1 MRRLLL
7 LVLVATLSEA
17 VPGIPIYC
25 RRFKGN
31 CKRSNNLCCK
41 YLKDSSSDS
50 STTIATTST
59 TTTTTTP
66 AYEEEYVDELE
77 ASDGDPLDA
86 QPSYVEEVFVKPT
99 LEELNLVSAPE
110 ETSPAPGPSQYAPRF
125 CSILKF
131 NCATRSGHPCCK
143 NPLQPDVSARRSS
156 SGLLRPNS
164 FSPPA
169 RKREEEPLK
178 KEPLTEEE
186 EPIEETEGE
195 SEESE
200 TAPAVEPERKESKSK
215 LSKPAK
221 SKYSSR
227 SKNRSLFGKK
237 SYRAKTT
244 RRPKPVKASPATTAS
259 TTAAPIKKK
268 PIGGGIK
275 GKIKSSFFNRRP
287 SGFDPSKSAL
297 CRIVNCGRTPQHKC
311 CVRKEEAIE
320 PQAVEVTTTTKTPET
335 PETTPEPSTFDVTP
349 PVSNGQP
356 AEEIGKDVTEGLAT
370 TTTTPELRKTETNAT
385 VEETTEQNEEVTGG
399 EEDQEEDTTT
409 SMYGM
414 YSMGEETTT
423 LRDDEVV
430 SESVG
435 GEPDDSGHGQVDD
448 EDEENEERAEEN
460 EERAK
465 EDEGSGETAVT
476 TGSPVEG
483 SGKEE
488 THTESGLE
496 SGGTLAPLE
505 IMHEPNTE
513 APGGTDS
520 PQELTTLPPGGIS
533 EGAETLQSFLATYTT
548 SPPTVVTTR
557 VIAPVYIPPWAQA
570 KADQERKEG
579 RLTPAAMVYQDI
591 EEAVQ
596 PIEVI
601 ASNDLEQV
609 NEERKEVEVEV
620 EVDPE
625 MEAEGWQDCRQF
637 DCLLSPD
644 HPCCEPHRSDKRHID
659 EGDEGESWRDGS
671 GPKVTVLSLPG
682 FNSLVAPLV
691 LQYPGRVTATVT
703 RVEKSYSW
711 SPWRR
716 L

>member
-1 MRRLLL
+1 M
-7 LVLVATLSEA
+7 LVATLSEA

-31 CKRSNNLCCK
+31 CKRSTNLCCK

-50 STTIATTST
+50 STTT
-59 TTTTTTP
+59 TTTTTTISTITTTTTA

-131 NCATRSGHPCCK
+131 NCATRSSHPCCK

-156 SGLLRPNS
+156 NGLFRPNS

-178 KEPLTEEE
+178 EEEE

-195 SEESE
+195 SDESE
-200 TAPAVEPERKESKSK
+200 TAPAADPDRKEAKSK

-227 SKNRSLFGKK
+227 SKSRSLFGKK
-237 SYRAKTT
+237 SYRGKTT
-244 RRPKPVKASPATTAS
+244 RRPKPVKSSPSTTAS
-259 TTAAPIKKK
+259 TTTPASIKKK

-320 PQAVEVTTTTKTPET
+320 PQAVEVTTTTETPET

-349 PVSNGQP
+349 PVSNGQ
-356 AEEIGKDVTEGLAT
+356 AKEIGKDVTEGLVT
-370 TTTTPELRKTETNAT
+370 TTTTPELRETNAT

-423 LRDDEVV
+423 LREAEVV
-430 SESVG
+430 SKSVG
-435 GEPDDSGHGQVDD
+435 GEPDDIGIFG
-448 EDEENEERAEEN
+448 EGEEKNAERTE
-460 EERAK
+460 
-465 EDEGSGETAVT
+465 EDEGSGERAVT

-488 THTESGLE
+488 TQTESGLE

-520 PQELTTLPPGGIS
+520 PQELTTTLPPGGIS

-548 SPPTVVTTR
+548 SLPTVVTPR

-570 KADQERKEG
+570 KAEREMKEATA
-579 RLTPAAMVYQDI
+579 TPAAMVYQYI

-596 PIEVI
+596 PIEVF
-601 ASNDLEQV
+601 ASNDIEQV
-609 NEERKEVEVEV
+609 NEERKEVEI

-637 DCLLSPD
+637 DCLLTPD

-659 EGDEGESWRDGS
+659 EGDEGESWRDGG

-691 LQYPGRVTATVT
+691 LEYPGRVTATVT

>member
-1 MRRLLL
+1 M
-7 LVLVATLSEA
+7 LVATLSEA

-31 CKRSNNLCCK
+31 CKRSTNLCCK
-41 YLKDSSSDS
+41 YLKEDSSSDS
-50 STTIATTST
+50 STTTTTSST
-59 TTTTTTP
+59 TTTTTTA

-110 ETSPAPGPSQYAPRF
+110 ETSPAPEPSQYAPRF

-131 NCATRSGHPCCK
+131 NCATRSSHPCCK
-143 NPLQPDVSARRSS
+143 NPLQPDVSSRRSS
-156 SGLLRPNS
+156 SGLFSRPNS

-169 RKREEEPLK
+169 RKKEEEPLK
-178 KEPLTEEE
+178 EEE
-186 EPIEETEGE
+186 EEEKPIEETEGE
-195 SEESE
+195 SDESE
-200 TAPAVEPERKESKSK
+200 TAPAVDPDKKEAKSK

-237 SYRAKTT
+237 SYNRGKTT
-244 RRPKPVKASPATTAS
+244 RRPKPVKSSPATTAS
-259 TTAAPIKKK
+259 TTTTTPIKKK
-268 PIGGGIK
+268 AIGGGGIK

-320 PQAVEVTTTTKTPET
+320 PQAVEVTTTTETPET

-349 PVSNGQP
+349 PVSNGQ
-356 AEEIGKDVTEGLAT
+356 AEEIEKDVTEGPAT
-370 TTTTPELRKTETNAT
+370 TTTTPVELRKTETNAT
-385 VEETTEQNEEVTGG
+385 VEETTEENEEVTGG
-399 EEDQEEDTTT
+399 EEDQEVDTTT

-423 LRDDEVV
+423 LSDDEV
-430 SESVG
+430 SDSVD
-435 GEPDDSGHGQVDD
+435 GEPDGSGEGDKE
-448 EDEENEERAEEN
+448 EDKEEGAE
-460 EERAK
+460 
-465 EDEGSGETAVT
+465 EDEGSGETGVT

-488 THTESGLE
+488 TQTESGLE

-533 EGAETLQSFLATYTT
+533 GGAETLQSFLASYTT
-548 SPPTVVTTR
+548 SLPTVVTPR

-570 KADQERKEG
+570 KAERERKEATT
-579 RLTPAAMVYQDI
+579 TPAAMMVYQDI

-596 PIEVI
+596 PIEI
-601 ASNDLEQV
+601 FASNDLDNQI
-609 NEERKEVEVEV
+609 NEERKEVEI
-620 EVDPE
+620 EVDAD

-671 GPKVTVLSLPG
+671 QGPKVTVLSLPG

-691 LQYPGRVTATVT
+691 LEYPGRVTATVT

>member
-1 MRRLLL
+1 M
-7 LVLVATLSEA
+7 LVASLSEA

-31 CKRSNNLCCK
+31 CKRSTNLCCK

-50 STTIATTST
+50 STTTTSTST
-59 TTTTTTP
+59 TTTTTTA

-131 NCATRSGHPCCK
+131 NCATRSSHPCCK

-156 SGLLRPNS
+156 SGLFRPNS

-178 KEPLTEEE
+178 EEE
-186 EPIEETEGE
+186 EEAEPIEETEGE

-200 TAPAVEPERKESKSK
+200 TAVDPERKEAKSK

-227 SKNRSLFGKK
+227 SKSRSLFGKK
-237 SYRAKTT
+237 SYRGKTT
-244 RRPKPVKASPATTAS
+244 RRPKPVKSSAATTAS
-259 TTAAPIKKK
+259 TTTAPIKKK

-335 PETTPEPSTFDVTP
+335 PETTPEPSTFDVTS
-349 PVSNGQP
+349 PVSN
-356 AEEIGKDVTEGLAT
+356 EEIGKDVTEEGLAT
-370 TTTTPELRKTETNAT
+370 TTTTPELRKTETETNAT

-399 EEDQEEDTTT
+399 EEDQEEDMTT

-430 SESVG
+430 SKSVD
-435 GEPDDSGHGQVDD
+435 GEPDESGQSGD
-448 EDEENEERAEEN
+448 EDAEE
-460 EERAK
+460 EAE
-465 EDEGSGETAVT
+465 EDEGSGETAAT

-488 THTESGLE
+488 THNESGLE

-548 SPPTVVTTR
+548 SLPTVVTPR

-570 KADQERKEG
+570 KADQERKEASS
-579 RLTPAAMVYQDI
+579 TPAPMVYQDI

-596 PIEVI
+596 PIEVF

-609 NEERKEVEVEV
+609 TRERKEVEI

-691 LQYPGRVTATVT
+691 LEYPGRVTATVT

>member
-7 LVLVATLSEA
+7 LVLVASLSEA

-31 CKRSNNLCCK
+31 CKRSTSNCCK
-41 YLKDSSSDS
+41 YLNESGSVS
-50 STTIATTST
+50 STTTTST
-59 TTTTTTP
+59 TTTTTTA

-99 LEELNLVSAPE
+99 LEELNLVSEPE
-110 ETSPAPGPSQYAPRF
+110 ETVETSAAPGTSQYAPRF

-131 NCATRSGHPCCK
+131 NCATRSTHPCCK
-143 NPLQPDVSARRSS
+143 NPLQPDVSSRRSS
-156 SGLLRPNS
+156 SGPFRPNS
-164 FSPPA
+164 FVPPA

-178 KEPLTEEE
+178 EEEEEEE
-186 EPIEETEGE
+186 EPIEETE
-195 SEESE
+195 SDSESE
-200 TAPAVEPERKESKSK
+200 TAPAVVDQDKKEVKTK
-215 LSKPAK
+215 PSKPAK

-227 SKNRSLFGKK
+227 SKTRSLFGKK
-237 SYRAKTT
+237 SYRTKPT
-244 RRPKPVKASPATTAS
+244 RRPKPIKSSFATT
-259 TTAAPIKKK
+259 TTTPIKKK
-268 PIGGGIK
+268 PIDGGIK
-275 GKIKSSFFNRRP
+275 GRIKSSFFNRRP
-287 SGFDPSKSAL
+287 SGFDRSKSAL

-320 PQAVEVTTTTKTPET
+320 PQAVEVTTTTETPET
-335 PETTPEPSTFDVTP
+335 PETTPESSTFGVTP

-356 AEEIGKDVTEGLAT
+356 AAAEEIGKDVTEDLPT
-370 TTTTPELRKTETNAT
+370 TTMSPESRKTETNAT
-385 VEETTEQNEEVTGG
+385 VEETTEQDEEVTGV
-399 EEDQEEDTTT
+399 EEDQEVSATT
-409 SMYGM
+409 SMYGAYNM
-414 YSMGEETTT
+414 AEESTT
-423 LRDDEVV
+423 LR
-430 SESVG
+430 
-435 GEPDDSGHGQVDD
+435 GEDLSKLVDGKPDQK
-448 EDEENEERAEEN
+448 EEENEGRSEN
-460 EERAK
+460 
-465 EDEGSGETAVT
+465 DEGSGGTSAT

-483 SGKEE
+483 SGEEE

-520 PQELTTLPPGGIS
+520 PQELTTTLPPGGIS

-548 SPPTVVTTR
+548 SQPTVVTPR

-570 KADQERKEG
+570 KAERARKEA
-579 RLTPAAMVYQDI
+579 LEAPTSTPAAMVYQDI
-591 EEAVQ
+591 EEAAQ
-596 PIEVI
+596 PIEVF
-601 ASNDLEQV
+601 ASNDLDQFS
-609 NEERKEVEVEV
+609 EERREVDI

-691 LQYPGRVTATVT
+691 LEYPGRVTATVT

-716 L
+716 I

>member
-1 MRRLLL
+1 VKKRGSNMRRLLL
-7 LVLVATLSEA
+7 LVLVATFSEA

-41 YLKDSSSDS
+41 YLKDSSSDG
-50 STTIATTST
+50 ST
-59 TTTTTTP
+59 TTTTTTISTITSTTTA

-131 NCATRSGHPCCK
+131 NCATRSSHPCCK

-156 SGLLRPNS
+156 SGLFRPNS

-178 KEPLTEEE
+178 EEEE

-195 SEESE
+195 SDESE
-200 TAPAVEPERKESKSK
+200 PAPAGDPDRKEAKSK
-215 LSKPAK
+215 LKPAK

-227 SKNRSLFGKK
+227 SKGRSLFGKK

-244 RRPKPVKASPATTAS
+244 RRPKPVKSSPATTAS
-259 TTAAPIKKK
+259 TTTPASIKKK

-320 PQAVEVTTTTKTPET
+320 PQAVEVTTTTETPET

-349 PVSNGQP
+349 PVSNGQ
-356 AEEIGKDVTEGLAT
+356 AEEIGEDVTEGLVT
-370 TTTTPELRKTETNAT
+370 TATTPETETNAT

-423 LRDDEVV
+423 LRDDKVV
-430 SESVG
+430 SKSVG
-435 GEPDDSGHGQVDD
+435 GEPDDSGILGEGDD
-448 EDEENEERAEEN
+448 EEETAGRAGD
-460 EERAK
+460 
-465 EDEGSGETAVT
+465 DEGSGETAVT

-488 THTESGLE
+488 TQHTESGLE

-548 SPPTVVTTR
+548 SLPTVVTPR

-570 KADQERKEG
+570 KAEKERKEATT
-579 RLTPAAMVYQDI
+579 TPAAMVYQDI

-596 PIEVI
+596 PIEVFS
-601 ASNDLEQV
+601 SNDIEEV
-609 NEERKEVEVEV
+609 NEERKEVEI

-691 LQYPGRVTATVT
+691 LEYPGRVTATVT